1 MLEEGSHQLAI
12 ILGANQQRYSAPIH
26 TSDRSE
32 SVTYLLFLELSF
44 LLLLLLLLLGAS
56 DLRLCDD
63 QKRKIR
69 DVSILAFAFV
79 IKK

>member
-44 LLLLLLLLLGAS
+44 LLLLLLLLGAS